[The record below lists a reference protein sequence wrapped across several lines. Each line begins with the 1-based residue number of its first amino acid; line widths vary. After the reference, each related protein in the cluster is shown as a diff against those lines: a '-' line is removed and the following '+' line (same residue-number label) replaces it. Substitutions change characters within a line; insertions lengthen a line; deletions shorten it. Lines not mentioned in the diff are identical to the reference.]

1 MNFVILLNF
10 NRIYFTFIVLYDIIT
25 KKFSEVG
32 NLKQD
37 SDASTTLAEDK
48 ILILYILKKVGKP
61 LSHKELL
68 ELILT
73 VADINYFYF
82 QQFLSDLLEDN
93 YIAKCAENTDLYEL
107 TEAGSKSLEL
117 TLDLIPGITK
127 LKIDSQFKKSFDS
140 IQDKFSISAEYMPIS
155 EKEFIVTCKIIENHT
170 DIFKLETYVGSK
182 TQAGNIVS
190 HWNKRAVE
198 IYPQILELLTM

>member
-1 MNFVILLNF
+1 M
-10 NRIYFTFIVLYDIIT
+10 
-25 KKFSEVG
+25 
-32 NLKQD
+32 KQD
-37 SDASTTLAEDK
+37 SDNQTLLAEDK

-68 ELILT
+68 ELILA

-93 YIAKCAENTDLYEL
+93 YITKHNGETELYEL
-107 TEAGSKSLEL
+107 TKEGTEALEL
-117 TLDLIPGITK
+117 TLDLIPGIIK

-140 IQDKFSISAEYMPIS
+140 IKDKFSISAEYNPIS
-155 EKEFIVTCKIIENHT
+155 EKEFIVTCKIIENHI

-182 TQAGNIVS
+182 EQASQIVNN
-190 HWNKRAVE
+190 WNKNASE
-198 IYPQILELLTM
+198 IYPQILDILTT

>member
-1 MNFVILLNF
+1 MN
-10 NRIYFTFIVLYDIIT
+10 
-25 KKFSEVG
+25 
-32 NLKQD
+32 QD
-37 SDASTTLAEDK
+37 SNNQTLAENK

-93 YIAKCAENTDLYEL
+93 YIVKRDGEIELYEL
-107 TEAGSKSLEL
+107 TEEGTNSLEL

-127 LKIDSQFKKSFDS
+127 LKIDSQFKESFDS
-140 IQDKFSISAEYMPIS
+140 IKDKFSISAEYNPIS
-155 EKEFIVTCKIIENHT
+155 ENEFIVTCKIIENHT
-170 DIFKLETYVGSK
+170 AIFKLETYVGSK
-182 TQAGNIVS
+182 EQASNIVNN
-190 HWNKRAVE
+190 WNKNAVN
-198 IYPQILELLTM
+198 IYPTILDNLTM